1 MRKTIIAVFYNEEY
15 LLPWWLNHHK
25 QYFDHGILIN
35 YASTDNS
42 VNIIKDICPTWE
54 IVESRNKLFG
64 AKEVDDEVTDIETR
78 IDGWKI
84 CLNVTEFLVGDY
96 SILNNATTD
105 NLVLPCCVM
114 VDNQPDL
121 IPDTN
126 KSLVNQ
132 KTYGMHYND
141 GASKIRRSRIIHSKR
156 LYVYPLG
163 RHFDTP
169 HTTEDLVVLWYGFSP
184 YNTDA
189 VKRKLQIQTKIP
201 PSDFAKGYGT
211 QHNTN
216 EEKLNAIYS
225 GYLSRSKELAQEPF
239 MLLNNA

>member
-84 CLNVTEFLVGDY
+84 CLNVTEFLTGDY
-96 SILNNATTD
+96 SILDET
-105 NLVLPCCVM
+105 LSGRHILPCCVM
-114 VDNQPDL
+114 VDNEPDV
-121 IPDTN
+121 IPDPN
-126 KSLVNQ
+126 KSLVKQ
-132 KTYGMHYND
+132 KTFGMHYNE
-141 GASKIRRSRIIHSKR
+141 GASKIRRSRIIHNKR

-163 RHFDTP
+163 RHFDQS
-169 HTTEDLVVLWYGFSP
+169 HTTDKLVVLWYGFSP
-184 YNTDA
+184 YNQEII
-189 VKRKLQIQTKIP
+189 KRKLQIQNRIP
-201 PSDFAKGYGT
+201 VSDFMQGFGT
-211 QHNTN
+211 QHKTDENSLKDIYQN
-216 EEKLNAIYS
+216 YILICKDLSQESFMNKNA
-225 GYLSRSKELAQEPF
+225 
-239 MLLNNA
+239 

>member
-1 MRKTIIAVFYNEEY
+1 M
-15 LLPWWLNHHK
+15 
-25 QYFDHGILIN
+25 
-35 YASTDNS
+35 
-42 VNIIKDICPTWE
+42 
-54 IVESRNKLFG
+54 
-64 AKEVDDEVTDIETR
+64 
-78 IDGWKI
+78 

-96 SILNNATTD
+96 SILNKATVD
-105 NLVLPCCVM
+105 NFVLPCCVM
-114 VDNQPDL
+114 VDNEPSV
-121 IPDTN
+121 IPDSA
-126 KSLVNQ
+126 KPLVNQ
-132 KTYGMHYND
+132 KTYGMHYED
-141 GASKIRRSRIIHSKR
+141 GASKIRRSRVIHSKR

-216 EEKLNAIYS
+216 EEKLNDIYQN
-225 GYLSRSKELAQEPF
+225 YLSQSKELAQEPF